1 MKTLLTAIFAAL
13 ALCSLSV
20 AQETTPAPTT
30 SAAPQTQQAPMPA
43 QPPATGPAPA
53 SATLPIA
60 PGSVIPVELTKS
72 IDAKKVKAGDEVEAK
87 VTQDMKAG
95 NGEILVPKDTKVV
108 GRVTE
113 AQARSKEQKESQ
125 LGIAFD
131 RAVMKTGGDVNLPM
145 SIQAIIAPS
154 YLSANNSS
162 GAETPGQQQSAGNAS
177 GMSQGNS
184 QGRAA
189 NMGGSQ
195 PPTPT
200 PSASAGST
208 AGSTND
214 KTGNGAHQPITGNTQ
229 GVLGIPNLT
238 LSTAA
243 GAAQGSVVTSE
254 KNNVKLESG
263 TLMLLRVNQP
273 GSAQ

>member
-1 MKTLLTAIFAAL
+1 MKSLLTGIFAAL
-13 ALCSLSV
+13 ALCSLSA
-20 AQETTPAPTT
+20 AQDATPAPTT
-30 SAAPQTQQAPMPA
+30 SPSPQAQQSPMPA
-43 QPPATGPAPA
+43 QSTPTSPAQAG
-53 SATLPIA
+53 ATSRVA
-60 PGSVIPVELTKS
+60 PGSVIPVQLTKS

-95 NGEILVPKDTKVV
+95 NGEIIVPKDTKVV

-113 AQARSKEQKESQ
+113 AQARNKEQKESQ
-125 LGIAFD
+125 VGIAFE
-131 RAVMKTGGDVNLPM
+131 RAVMKIGGDVKLPM

-162 GAETPGQQQSAGNAS
+162 GAEGTGQQQSAGSAS
-177 GMSQGNS
+177 GTSQGN
-184 QGRAA
+184 GNARAGA
-189 NMGGSQ
+189 MGGAQ

-200 PSASAGST
+200 PPSASAGPT
-208 AGSTND
+208 ED

-229 GVLGIPNLT
+229 GVLGIPDLT
-238 LSTAA
+238 LSTTA
-243 GAAQGSVVTSE
+243 GAAQGSVVRSE

-273 GSAQ
+273 GSPQ